1 MLKSEKDGSLC
12 IGYTNDLKRRLVEH
26 NEKRNVSTKLKA
38 PFQLVYYEA
47 YKARADAR
55 HREDMLKHFAGSMT
69 HLRKRVRESLLS
81 CEGPLA

>member
-1 MLKSEKDGSLC
+1 MMYYVYMLKSEKDGSLYV
-12 IGYTNDLKRRLVEH
+12 GYTNDLKRRLVEH
-26 NEKRNVSTKLKA
+26 NDKRNVSTKHKA

-69 HLRKRVRESLLS
+69 HLRKRAKQSLL
-81 CEGPLA
+81 